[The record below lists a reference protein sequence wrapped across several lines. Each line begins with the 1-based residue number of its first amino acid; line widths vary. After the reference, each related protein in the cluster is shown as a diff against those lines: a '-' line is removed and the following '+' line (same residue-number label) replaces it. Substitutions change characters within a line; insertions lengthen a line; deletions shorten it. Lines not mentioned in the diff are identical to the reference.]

1 MNAPPEHKCL
11 SWWGIAQGFA
21 CTDVG
26 LVLGVVGFGMS
37 FWHWAVGVHAIF
49 VLLASIIGMSSG
61 FSAACC
67 VDIVRHRGLGQ
78 SRITALL

>member
-1 MNAPPEHKCL
+1 MNVPPEHKCL
-11 SWWGIAQGFA
+11 SCWGIAQGVA
-21 CTDVG
+21 CTVG
-26 LVLGVVGFGMS
+26 LVLGVVGFVMS

-67 VDIVRHRGLGQ
+67 VDKCKMCVIVG
-78 SRITALL
+78 SA